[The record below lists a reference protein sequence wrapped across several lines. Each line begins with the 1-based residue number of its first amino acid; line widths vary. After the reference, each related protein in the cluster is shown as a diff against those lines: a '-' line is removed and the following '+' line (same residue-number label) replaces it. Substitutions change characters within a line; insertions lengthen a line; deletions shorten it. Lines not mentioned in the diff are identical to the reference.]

1 MLKTL
6 FQSLGVLRSALVVTA
21 LLASAGAFF
30 AGGGHYDPM
39 SWQIVPRAVVP
50 VFAVS
55 LLFLLPL
62 DMLMT
67 RVFMSDKQ
75 GEERGRYRRVLRVE
89 AAALALLVA
98 CWAPF
103 LMSLLGG
110 R

>member
-1 MLKTL
+1 MLKTVMGN
-6 FQSLGVLRSALVVTA
+6 LGALRTLLVVTA
-21 LLASAGAFF
+21 VLASAGAFF
-30 AGGGHYDPM
+30 TGGGHYDPM
-39 SWQIVPRAVVP
+39 SWAIVPRAVVP

-75 GEERGRYRRVLRVE
+75 GEARDRYRRVLAIE
-89 AAALALLVA
+89 AGALALLVA
-98 CWAPF
+98 CWTPF
-103 LMSLLGG
+103 LVSLFAG